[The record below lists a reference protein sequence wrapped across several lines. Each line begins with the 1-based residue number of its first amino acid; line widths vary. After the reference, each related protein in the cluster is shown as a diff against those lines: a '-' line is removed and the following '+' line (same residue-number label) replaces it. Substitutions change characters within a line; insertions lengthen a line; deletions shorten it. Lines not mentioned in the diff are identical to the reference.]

1 MTQKY
6 TYRKRVFRDSS
17 YRTKKWLTAAL
28 LLALLIGGASWYI
41 YQNTKQANK
50 GSNSVTSGVQNEVI
64 SDNSIVYTSPYFKFA
79 DTGAKW
85 AQVKNQQ
92 NSPNI
97 FIYDKFNGQTLLGEM
112 TFYINQ
118 EADQINGYT
127 RVLPV
132 RLVNDNSFEVT
143 GVSDPC
149 VSQYAPTEAKFPKV
163 IKFNGAL
170 MKCNPTT
177 GLYTVI
183 VSEIGGDY
191 HLHLKR
197 SGGLPIQLE
206 IIFSLNGLD
215 PTVVNFRDIMN
226 SFQVL

>member
-6 TYRKRVFRDSS
+6 TYRKRVFKDSR
-17 YRTKKWLTAAL
+17 YHARKWLVVACL
-28 LLALLIGGASWYI
+28 LILLIGSGVWYV

-50 GSNSVTSGVQNEVI
+50 NDSGVTSGVQTQII
-64 SDNSIVYTSPYFKFA
+64 SDNSIIYTTAYFKFQ

-85 AQVKNQQ
+85 VREPDQHN
-92 NSPNI
+92 NPNI
-97 FIYDKFNGQTLLGEM
+97 FIYDKFSGQTLLGEM
-112 TFYINQ
+112 IFYINQ
-118 EADQINGYT
+118 EANTLNGFT

-149 VSQYAPTEAKFPKV
+149 VSQYAPNEAKFPKT

-183 VSEIGGDY
+183 VSQIGGDY
-191 HLHLKR
+191 HLRLER
-197 SGGLPIQLE
+197 SNGSPIQFE
-206 IIFSLNGLD
+206 ITLSLNGLD
-215 PTVVNFRDIMN
+215 PSTVNFREIIN
-226 SFQVL
+226 SFQAL